1 MKTVI
6 IGLDGATF
14 DIINPL
20 ASAGR
25 LPVLARLM
33 REGVSAPLRSTILPN
48 SFPGWASCTTGTSEG
63 MHGVFS
69 PFIKNPSKYTVRAMS
84 GRDIMTRPVWDILT
98 EHGGRSI
105 VLNVPTT
112 YPPEPINGLMVT
124 GMLTP
129 GRGSEFTH
137 PASLKSE
144 LLAEFPNYVIE
155 PERIPDKHARANEFR
170 RATEVRER
178 ALRFLMQRGEWDF
191 LMVVFSVLDRA
202 QHDYWADMDPAHP
215 RHDPKTPPEFREFI
229 HETYQRLDLAVG
241 RLIEQ
246 LPAETR
252 VLVVSDHGFC
262 SELFEVRVNELLAS
276 AGLLTFK
283 SPASRKSIARVRAL
297 KGKIARR
304 ISPAVPN
311 GSVLD
316 RKVEYGGGFLEE
328 IDWSRTRAFFSQ
340 DKGVWVNLAG
350 REGEGIVSED
360 AFDSVV
366 EEARSAL
373 LQLIAPDDGE
383 PVFERAMRREEAFN
397 GAWSSRLPDLV
408 MVPRRDEYV
417 YNERPGYGEVV
428 VPADSTTGTHS
439 RDGIFIAW
447 GRRIGREASL
457 FNQPNLRDVGPTA
470 LASLGCSLTTDM
482 DGRVLTEVFDETME
496 SPRRGTSYKQPAAT
510 TSEASVQSVYNARE
524 EAELR
529 ERLKALGYIE

>member
-14 DIINPL
+14 DIIKPL
-20 ASAGR
+20 VSAGR
-25 LPVLARLM
+25 MPVLSQLM

-129 GRGSEFTH
+129 GRGSAFTY
-137 PASLKSE
+137 PASLKNE

-155 PERIPDKHARANEFR
+155 PVRIPDKHARANEFR
-170 RATEVRER
+170 RTIEVRER

-215 RHDPKTPPEFREFI
+215 RHDPNTPREFREFI
-229 HETYQRLDLAVG
+229 HEVYQRLDSAVG

-246 LPAETR
+246 VPAETR

-262 SELFEVRVNELLAS
+262 SELFEIRVNELLAS
-276 AGLLTFK
+276 VGLLGFK
-283 SPASRKSIARVRAL
+283 SPASRKSIARVRTFKA
-297 KGKIARR
+297 KVARR
-304 ISPAVPN
+304 FSPSVPEGN
-311 GSVLD
+311 VLD
-316 RKVEYGGGFLEE
+316 RKVEYGSAFLDE
-328 IDWSRTRAFFSQ
+328 IDWSRTRAFFAQ
-340 DKGVWVNLAG
+340 DKGVWINLAG
-350 REGEGIVSED
+350 RESEGVVRESEL
-360 AFDSVV
+360 DSVT
-366 EEARSAL
+366 EEARTAL
-373 LQLIAPDDGE
+373 LRLTSPEEGE
-383 PVFERAMRREEAFN
+383 PVFESVMRREEAFS
-397 GAWSSRLPDLV
+397 GAWSTKLPDLV

-417 YNERPGYGEVV
+417 YNERPSYGDMI

-447 GRRIGREASL
+447 GRDVRAGETLAK
-457 FNQPNLRDVGPTA
+457 QPNLRDVGPTA
-470 LASLGCSLTTDM
+470 LASLGCPLTTDM
-482 DGRVLTEVFDETME
+482 DGRALMEVFSDSTEPQRQG
-496 SPRRGTSYKQPAAT
+496 SSYKNAAV
-510 TSEASVQSVYNARE
+510 TSGASVQSVYNAGE